1 MPGWSPTSG
10 MFVPA
15 GMTRAPGSDRGGS
28 SMVRE
33 PLGKTV
39 LVPVANPAST
49 RPLLLCAARIA
60 AADQGRVELVTVLR
74 TGASADEQAH
84 AWQGLADA
92 EDAAATLGATARGRV
107 MIASDPATGVL
118 EAITEVQASLVLM
131 GWRGSS
137 STSDVFGRLIDT
149 VVGRS
154 SAPLAVVRLGT
165 VAFQRVL
172 LPVSSDHLLPGGASG
187 LCLAAR
193 LADRLRVGAEQ
204 PTTLLRTGPREL
216 ELPAEVAALGDR
228 VHHDP
233 RRTDQAVG
241 AFARPDDLVV
251 AAVAPTV
258 SGLRAATTH
267 LAWAAPDATLLVAVD
282 VGPTREPGLA
292 RAVEKA
298 GRPAPDSS
306 PGTTREVHIVV
317 TARLPDDR
325 AITPEHLD
333 RVLREAGAT
342 DHLMAWWPAG
352 DARPHVRATVTVTAT
367 GVNAAIGAVMV
378 AVHDAPEMS
387 GAEITYDVDRGRP
400 MYRQSTVQ
408 VDQLEVLDGDED
420 VEPLQAGGPR
430 QPG

>member
-1 MPGWSPTSG
+1 
-10 MFVPA
+10 
-15 GMTRAPGSDRGGS
+15 
-28 SMVRE
+28 MVRTA
-33 PLGKTV
+33 LGRSV

-49 RPLLLCAARIA
+49 LPLLICAARIA
-60 AADQGRVELVTVLR
+60 AADEGRVELVTVLR
-74 TGASADEQAH
+74 PGASADEHAH

-92 EDAAATLGATARGRV
+92 EDAATSLGATARGRV
-107 MIASDPATGVL
+107 LTAVDPATGVL
-118 EAITEVQASLVLM
+118 DAIGELEASLVLM

-137 STSDVFGRLIDT
+137 STSDVFGRLIDS

-154 SAPLAVVRLGT
+154 TVPLAVVRLGT
-165 VAFQRVL
+165 VPFKRVL
-172 LPVSSDHLLPGGASG
+172 LPVSADHLLPGGASG

-241 AFARPDDLVV
+241 AFARADDLVV

-267 LAWAAPDATLLVAVD
+267 LAWSAPDATLLVAVD
-282 VGPTREPGLA
+282 VGPTRESGLA
-292 RAVEKA
+292 DAVEQA
-298 GRPAPDSS
+298 GEPAPDNV
-306 PGTTREVHIVV
+306 PDATREVRIVV

-325 AITPEHLD
+325 DITPEHLD
-333 RVLREAGAT
+333 QVLREAGAT

-352 DARPHVRATVTVTAT
+352 DPRPHVRATVTVRAA

-378 AVHDAPEMS
+378 AVHDAPRMR
-387 GAEITYDVDRGRP
+387 GAEISYDVDRGGPAHRSSSVRVEDP
-400 MYRQSTVQ
+400 RA
-408 VDQLEVLDGDED
+408 LDTDD
-420 VEPLQAGGPR
+420 ADTPLQTGGRHR
-430 QPG
+430 QG

>member
-1 MPGWSPTSG
+1 M
-10 MFVPA
+10 A
-15 GMTRAPGSDRGGS
+15 
-28 SMVRE
+28 RE
-33 PLGKTV
+33 ALGRTV

-74 TGASADEQAH
+74 TGASSDEHAH

-92 EDAAATLGATARGRV
+92 EDAAKTLGATARGRV
-107 MIASDPATGVL
+107 VTASDPASGVL
-118 EAITEVQASLVLM
+118 ATIDELEASLVLM

-154 SAPLAVVRLGT
+154 TVPLAVVRLGT
-165 VAFQRVL
+165 VPFRRVL

-193 LADRLRVGAEQ
+193 LADRLRVGAEH

-228 VHHDP
+228 VHHDA

-241 AFARPDDLVV
+241 AFARADDLVV

-282 VGPTREPGLA
+282 VGPTRETGLA
-292 RAVEKA
+292 RAVEQA
-298 GRPAPDSS
+298 GEPAP
-306 PGTTREVHIVV
+306 TTVPDATHDFHIVV

-325 AITPEHLD
+325 TITPEHVD
-333 RVLREAGAT
+333 RVLRRAGAT
-342 DHLMAWWPAG
+342 DHLMAWWPSG
-352 DARPHVRATVTVTAT
+352 DPRPHVRATVTVRAA
-367 GVNAAIGAVMV
+367 GVNAAMGVVMV
-378 AVHDAPEMS
+378 AVHDADEMS
-387 GAEITYDVDRGRP
+387 GADISYDVDRGRP
-400 MYRQSTVQ
+400 MYRRSSAQQ
-408 VDQLEVLDGDED
+408 VDDVAAPERDDEVESI
-420 VEPLQAGGPR
+420 EAGGHSR
-430 QPG
+430 RG